1 MSKSHG
7 DKKRKAHDKKQA
19 KKIAAAEAT
28 ATATPDTVPE
38 RAPRPALEKASVPR
52 QGVSGPAKPV
62 FDGAVET
69 IRRSLKAAGQGT
81 VAVHRKLMYIAQA
94 NVNSGLQLATRL
106 ADAKTPMAMMRLQ
119 MTYWDERMS
128 ALASQAQELHAL
140 SAELVANTA
149 EPSGSMCGGA
159 RWRRV
164 REDAAL
170 RRLNRRRI

>member
-1 MSKSHG
+1 MSRLHG

-28 ATATPDTVPE
+28 ATATLDTVPE
-38 RAPRPALEKASVPR
+38 RAPSERPALEKASVPR
-52 QGVSGPAKPV
+52 QGVSGPAKPA

-69 IRRSLKAAGQGT
+69 MGRSLKAAGQGT
-81 VAVHRKLMYIAQA
+81 VAVHRKLMDIAQA
-94 NVNSGLQLATRL
+94 NVNSGLELATRL

-149 EPSGSMCGGA
+149 EPI
-159 RWRRV
+159 REHVRRS
-164 REDAAL
+164 RAAKGV
-170 RRLNRRRI
+170 